1 MVGPK
6 LIIIETSNRKVILNS
21 LPLSP
26 PSPPTTSRYLVQ
38 TRQWRKVLTKGWG
51 LTQAMPSKELR
62 PLSTQVLCISRTIG
76 AKSFKGE
83 KNSLIQADLGHI
95 QAESPC

>member
-6 LIIIETSNRKVILNS
+6 LIIIETSNRKVLPNS
-21 LPLSP
+21 LPRSP
-26 PSPPTTSRYLVQ
+26 TSPPTSSRYLVQ
-38 TRQWRKVLTKGWG
+38 TRQWRKVLTRGWG

-62 PLSTQVLCISRTIG
+62 PLTTQVLYIPSTTG
-76 AKSFKGE
+76 AKSLKGE

-95 QAESPC
+95 QAESPY